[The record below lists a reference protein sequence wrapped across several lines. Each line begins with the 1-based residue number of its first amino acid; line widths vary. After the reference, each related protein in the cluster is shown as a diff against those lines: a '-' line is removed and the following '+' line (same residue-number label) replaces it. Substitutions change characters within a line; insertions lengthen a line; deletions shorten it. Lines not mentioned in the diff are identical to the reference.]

1 MATGAQVFD
10 MLMAGSANNRARRE
24 QKYLEE
30 RRAIEDPYRDREF
43 ARQDT
48 ARNAIVDTYGVMAGD
63 PVSYQSVQTT
73 DERIQ
78 KLPGELASQDLD
90 NRIKEWGLDERVN
103 QRSLGAMGNVAL
115 RVAEG
120 LKAGTPAETT
130 LAGIP
135 TNVKTALGLTPED
148 EAQIVSAIGGDAAR
162 AEALADVFRDPEK
175 FQQLLEGEGPDGQP
189 MYAVLG
195 TRNTVT
201 PLSGITP
208 TQPSELDI
216 AEQQARIAAT
226 RALTTQR
233 NTPKPAKAGE
243 APQDPGD
250 IQAMFDRTWD
260 ALDKAA
266 GGGAYASSNDPDW
279 LRRTLRGAGASDIGR
294 IIGGLTGA
302 KQEELRDNVDAAV
315 SGLRMLFIENPNI
328 TSRMFDT
335 PAEQK
340 ALMKQLEGGS
350 SIESKIEA
358 LRWTENKFN
367 QVFPNGIAGADAAAT
382 NTAPS
387 EDVVVSFEDFMN
399 EGQ

>member
-1 MATGAQVFD
+1 

-24 QKYLEE
+24 QAYVEE
-30 RRAIEDPYRDREF
+30 RRAIEDPYRDREL
-43 ARQDT
+43 ARTDT

-63 PVSYQSVQTT
+63 PTSYQSVQTT

-90 NRIKEWGLDERVN
+90 NRIKEWGLDERIN
-103 QRSLGAMGNVAL
+103 QRSLGAMGNVSL

-120 LKAGTPAETT
+120 LKVGRSAEET
-130 LAGIP
+130 LAALP
-135 TNVKTALGLTPED
+135 ANVKTSLGITPDD
-148 EAQIVSAIGGDAAR
+148 EAQIVAAIGGDAAR
-162 AEALADVFRDPEK
+162 AQALADVFRDPEQ
-175 FQQLLEGEGPDGQP
+175 FQQLLTGEGPDGKP
-189 MYAVLG
+189 LYAALSN
-195 TRNTVT
+195 RNNVT

-208 TQPSELDI
+208 TQPTALDI
-216 AEQQARIAAT
+216 AEQEARIAAT
-226 RALTTQR
+226 RALATQR
-233 NTPKPAKAGE
+233 NTPKASKAGE
-243 APQDPGD
+243 EPQDPAD

-279 LRRTLRGAGASDIGR
+279 LRRTLRGAGASDVGR
-294 IIGGLTGA
+294 ILGGLTGA
-302 KQEELRDNVDAAV
+302 KEEELRDNVDAAV

-367 QVFPNGIAGADAAAT
+367 QVFPNGVAGDNAAPAAT
-382 NTAPS
+382 TG
-387 EDVVVSFEDFMN
+387 DVVVSFEDFMN